1 MNKKV
6 YLQGD
11 GTIETGKKIID
22 YLESLGGINLQR
34 LSGYGGAVAGRF
46 VYYIYSITNSIVYD
60 VPPDDYEYL
69 DVNLIPH
76 KKVYFKAIPGNIE
89 YNLRIIRYLESIGG
103 NAKQYNGNPE
113 SKGYYYIN
121 DSDFITYLTTYF
133 DKAHLL
139 KDYIL
144 GNIDDYTSIKGDL
157 DRSSEEC
164 FKEIIENMKKNG
176 VKVIV

>member
-11 GTIETGKKIID
+11 GTEETGKKIIE

-34 LSGYGGAVAGRF
+34 LSGEGTGLGGRF

-69 DVNLIPH
+69 DVNLIPN

-103 NAKQYNGNPE
+103 NTTRYSGDPTYE
-113 SKGYYYIN
+113 GYY
-121 DSDFITYLTTYF
+121 FIEYNQIRYTLNI
-133 DKAHLL
+133 LN
-139 KDYIL
+139 DYIL
-144 GNIDDYTSIKGDL
+144 GDIDDYAPIKDDL
-157 DRSSEEC
+157 DHSSEEC
-164 FKEIIENMKKNG
+164 FKIIIENMKKNG
-176 VKVIV
+176 VKVKV